1 MLVKAVLIF
10 LAVMVGMAMLFKQ
23 LKGGKKPLAAP
34 PRCPSCGRHRIGKA
48 PCPCGAG
55 GKGK

>member
-1 MLVKAVLIF
+1 MLIKAVLIF
-10 LAVMVGMAMLFKQ
+10 LAVMAGMAMLFKH
-23 LKGGKKPLAAP
+23 LKPGKKSLAAP
-34 PRCPSCGRHRIGKA
+34 LRCPSCGRHRIGKG